1 MQQICT
7 KYDILEGAKV
17 LTFKKGTDIPFR
29 VTGYSVN
36 RKKQIDVMVSKTSED
51 IVKRIYDMSTV
62 TWFNLF
68 PYENEE
74 IELMDILD
82 LHRVKTKFLSFN
94 DEVEIK
100 YGNLKYFSILLKQL
114 ENGGG
119 FSIEAK
125 AENRKNNSGFVYKQ
139 CVGRPTI
146 YIGTEFIV
154 IEFKNYKFAIRSS
167 AWKMDIN

>member
-1 MQQICT
+1 MQQLCT

-29 VTGYSVN
+29 ITGYSVN
-36 RKKQIDVMVSKTSED
+36 RKKQIDVKVSKTSED
-51 IVKRIYDMSTV
+51 IVT
-62 TWFNLF
+62 
-68 PYENEE
+68 
-74 IELMDILD
+74 
-82 LHRVKTKFLSFN
+82 TKFLSFN

-125 AENRKNNSGFVYKQ
+125 TENSKNNSGFVYKQ

-154 IEFKNYKFAIRSS
+154 IEFKNYKFAMRSS